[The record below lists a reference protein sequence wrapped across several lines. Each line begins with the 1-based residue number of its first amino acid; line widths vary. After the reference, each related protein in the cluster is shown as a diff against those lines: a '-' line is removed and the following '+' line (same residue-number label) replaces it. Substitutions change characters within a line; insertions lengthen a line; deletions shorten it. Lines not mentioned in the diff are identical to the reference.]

1 MVVHNNLLDRLMR
14 IAGGLRGRAPD
25 QAPAQPLAL
34 LMAVLTLSLAPIAAG
49 ATRIRP
55 NANTAWEENLRRPF
69 SSAGI
74 YGLQQTYVDGR
85 VVLADIQRKNGS
97 SHAQFNIPLTQGYDY
112 LQMDLASVRGSGYR
126 SFSLKMSGTQG
137 DLGDGTEPGLYTYDL
152 MAAYPPLAYQK
163 IVPMSLYVAGGRTTQ
178 TPVPPG
184 PRFSF
189 HSMRLIRRPT
199 EGLVVKLVKGATIKK
214 GSKLRLTVWTTAGT
228 KDVTVEFLWAGYKA
242 VSFTAQSY
250 VQLKATDA
258 KATKWTADV
267 TVTRLRPPSGM
278 GVVQAKA
285 VVVGGKRDR
294 LYSSI
299 PYPLQ
304 GPG

>member
-1 MVVHNNLLDRLMR
+1 M
-14 IAGGLRGRAPD
+14 
-25 QAPAQPLAL
+25 
-34 LMAVLTLSLAPIAAG
+34 
-49 ATRIRP
+49 
-55 NANTAWEENLRRPF
+55 
-69 SSAGI
+69 
-74 YGLQQTYVDGR
+74 
-85 VVLADIQRKNGS
+85 
-97 SHAQFNIPLTQGYDY
+97 
-112 LQMDLASVRGSGYR
+112 
-126 SFSLKMSGTQG
+126 
-137 DLGDGTEPGLYTYDL
+137 
-152 MAAYPPLAYQK
+152 
-163 IVPMSLYVAGGRTTQ
+163 
-178 TPVPPG
+178 
-184 PRFSF
+184 
-189 HSMRLIRRPT
+189 
-199 EGLVVKLVKGATIKK
+199 KLVKGATIKK